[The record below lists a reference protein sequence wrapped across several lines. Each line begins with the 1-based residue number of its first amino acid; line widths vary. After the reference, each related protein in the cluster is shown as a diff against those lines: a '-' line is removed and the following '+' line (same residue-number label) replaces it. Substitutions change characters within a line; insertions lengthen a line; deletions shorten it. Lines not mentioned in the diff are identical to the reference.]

1 MGNDLSLTTS
11 VESVEILIAETLLMQ
26 NCEDSI
32 QKMKKYIEKYNLE

>member
-1 MGNDLSLTTS
+1 MKTVEMGNDLSLTTS

-32 QKMKKYIEKYNLE
+32 